1 MRWSSWRQERRAPV
15 LSEKRHVMDDANRQ
29 QSSAGRGA
37 AMTTK
42 IYWFVAA
49 VFREIEDLAATL
61 PKLRAQSLL
70 ADGLLILAPRMDDIP
85 MLASAAP
92 GNVAVA
98 VATVDGSASAWQCV
112 PGLEARLGS
121 GLRELLEAAQSA
133 VVAQADQP
141 DTRADGNGQSR
152 IYAQLWKDADEGAN
166 ILVANVAN
174 AAEQLSVARIFLR
187 QNCERVL
194 THEIAARAC

>member
-1 MRWSSWRQERRAPV
+1 MRWSGWRRGKRKAV
-15 LSEKRHVMDDANRQ
+15 LSDKRRVMGDVGRQ
-29 QSSAGRGA
+29 HNSASKGA
-37 AMTTK
+37 AMTTE

-49 VFREIEDLAATL
+49 VFREFEDLTATL

-70 ADGLLILAPRMDDIP
+70 ANGVLILAARLDDLP
-85 MLASAAP
+85 GLAGATP
-92 GNVAVA
+92 GGVAVA
-98 VATVDGSASAWQCV
+98 MIDRSANGWQFAA
-112 PGLEARLGS
+112 GLEPRLGS
-121 GLRELLEAAQSA
+121 GLRELMNAAQSS
-133 VVAQADQP
+133 VVARGHPREQQS
-141 DTRADGNGQSR
+141 ADGNGQSR

-166 ILVANVAN
+166 ILIANVAN

>member
-1 MRWSSWRQERRAPV
+1 MRWSNWRQERRTPV
-15 LSEKRHVMDDANRQ
+15 LSEKGHAMDDAIRR

-70 ADGLLILAPRMDDIP
+70 ADGLLVLAARMDDIP
-85 MLASAAP
+85 MLASATA
-92 GNVAVA
+92 GNVA

-121 GLRELLEAAQSA
+121 GLRELFEAAQSA
-133 VVAQADQP
+133 VIAQADQP
-141 DTRADGNGQSR
+141 DTRSADGNGQSR

>member
-1 MRWSSWRQERRAPV
+1 
-15 LSEKRHVMDDANRQ
+15 
-29 QSSAGRGA
+29 
-37 AMTTK
+37 MTTK

-70 ADGLLILAPRMDDIP
+70 ANGLLVLAARRDDLQR
-85 MLASAAP
+85 LASAAP
-92 GNVAVA
+92 VGVAVTA
-98 VATVDGSASAWQCV
+98 VDGSGSAWQFV
-112 PGLEARLGS
+112 PGFEARLGS
-121 GLRELLEAAQSA
+121 GLRELLDAAQSS
-133 VVAQADQP
+133 VVAHANPRDAGA
-141 DTRADGNGQSR
+141 ADGKSQSR
-152 IYAQLWKDADEGAN
+152 IYTQLWEDADEGAN

-194 THEIAARAC
+194 THEIAARTC

>member
-1 MRWSSWRQERRAPV
+1 V
-15 LSEKRHVMDDANRQ
+15 LSEKRNVMDTDRQ

-70 ADGLLILAPRMDDIP
+70 ADGLLILAARKDDIP
-85 MLASAAP
+85 ALASATS
-92 GNVAVA
+92 GDVAVA
-98 VATVDGSASAWQCV
+98 MIDGSASGWQCV
-112 PGLEARLGS
+112 PGGEARLGS
-121 GLRELLEAAQSA
+121 GLRELLDAAQSA
-133 VVAQADQP
+133 VVAQGGHCE
-141 DTRADGNGQSR
+141 TRSADGNGQSG

-166 ILVANVAN
+166 ILIANVAN

-187 QNCERVL
+187 QKCERVL
-194 THEIAARAC
+194 THEIAAHVC